1 MNYSRQRKMIYDAL
15 CCTNEHPTADVIYR
29 ELREECPRL
38 SLATVYRNL
47 TQLCDA
53 GMARRLRVNGSP
65 DRFDANTRPHYH
77 FCCEKCGEVS
87 DVALPENI
95 LKTLLSL
102 DIGCEVVECDV
113 IYYGACAECAAEKEK
128 IAL

>member
-1 MNYSRQRKMIYDAL
+1 MNYSKQRKMIYDAL
-15 CCTNEHPTADVIYR
+15 CSTEEHPTADLIYR
-29 ELREECPRL
+29 GLKAEYPRL

-47 TQLCDA
+47 TQLCDS

-87 DVALPENI
+87 DVKLPKNI
-95 LKTLLSL
+95 LETLRTL
-102 DIGCEVVECDV
+102 DTGCEVYDCDV
-113 IYYGACAECAAEKEK
+113 IYYGICGGCVGEKQK
-128 IAL
+128 VAL

>member
-65 DRFDANTRPHYH
+65 DRFDANTCPHYH

-87 DVALPENI
+87 DVALPKNVLE
-95 LKTLLSL
+95 TLMAL
-102 DIGCEVVECDV
+102 DNGCEVYDCDV
-113 IYYGACAECAAEKEK
+113 IFYGVCAECVTENEK